1 MGANKVFFGVTWMV
15 VACVRTYPLPQKKKS
30 GEETL
35 LLIFSE
41 GRGTS
46 VHRLGWWEVYNLV
59 PAREKRLGDEV
70 GRFKY

>member
-1 MGANKVFFGVTWMV
+1 MDGGSLCTDV
-15 VACVRTYPLPQKKKS
+15 PPPSKKKS

-70 GRFKY
+70 GRFKH